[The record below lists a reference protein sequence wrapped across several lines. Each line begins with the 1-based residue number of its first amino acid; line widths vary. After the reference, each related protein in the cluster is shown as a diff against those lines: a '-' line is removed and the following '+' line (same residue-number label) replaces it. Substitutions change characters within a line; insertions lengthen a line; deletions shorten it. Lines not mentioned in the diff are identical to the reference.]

1 MDRDDALRTSC
12 RLSLDVLC
20 AQFGADLPYRSGLDS
35 GFPYRGER
43 VPFLAPAKGIFRARA
58 QRGAAA
64 LSLNTSVNSPYDDL
78 VLDDGF
84 EYAYRSGSP
93 DQHDNRA
100 LRAAFELQVPLVY
113 FVGTRPG
120 WYRPV

>member
-35 GFPYRGER
+35 GFLYRGER

-84 EYAYRSGSP
+84 EYAYR
-93 DQHDNRA
+93 
-100 LRAAFELQVPLVY
+100 
-113 FVGTRPG
+113 
-120 WYRPV
+120 